1 MILDGKTH
9 AFESIR
15 QPKSSINQ
23 NQAHQNF
30 KKNIEG
36 AFCAIHWSFLARV
49 SVSIE
54 LPLRQ
59 TEPSQTQTLRFLD
72 RGVSFAPSPSKIS
85 LAQTNKARPNPAYRH
100 SSGKTSRQ
108 HKEHRK
114 RADRRTDRPDKLT
127 QPNRPYCA
135 VCACVRACMQAS
147 KAKQFPGCGNPPNLR
162 LYTLES

>member
-1 MILDGKTH
+1 MILDGKTR

-15 QPKSSINQ
+15 QPKCSINQ

-30 KKNIEG
+30 RKNIGG
-36 AFCAIHWSFLARV
+36 AFCAIHSSFLARV

-72 RGVSFAPSPSKIS
+72 RGVNFSPSPSKIS
-85 LAQTNKARPNPAYRH
+85 LAQTSKARPNPAYRH
-100 SSGKTSRQ
+100 SCGKTSRKHEK
-108 HKEHRK
+108 HKK
-114 RADRRTDRPDKLT
+114 RTDGPTDTPDKLT
-127 QPNRPYCA
+127 QPKRPYCA

-147 KAKQFPGCGNPPNLR
+147 KAKQFPGCGNPPTSDLQI
-162 LYTLES
+162 S